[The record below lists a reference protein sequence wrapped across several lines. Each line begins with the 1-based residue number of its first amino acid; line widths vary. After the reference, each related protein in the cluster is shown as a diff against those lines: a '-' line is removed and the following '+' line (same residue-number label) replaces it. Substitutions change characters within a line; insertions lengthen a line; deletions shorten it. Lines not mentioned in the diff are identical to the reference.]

1 MRYRSNKTWK
11 KVIAAVL
18 AAVLCLSVGSAFGGT
33 SISVA
38 KEKNDKV
45 NKELTEE
52 EKKAKEELEKAYKIS
67 TESNKWE
74 GWKKGPGTYGEAAI
88 VMEAD
93 TGAILY
99 AKNIDSKQYP
109 ASITKVLTAL
119 VALENSQMSDK
130 VTFSHDC
137 VSFLQPGDSSVGLKE
152 GNVITMEQALY
163 AMLLASAN
171 EAAYAVGE
179 NTGKNLGYDYDWFI
193 NRMNERV
200 KELGGVNSNFVNTN
214 GLHDKNHYTCARD
227 MALIGRELFKHPE
240 FFKIVQTLQYT
251 IPKSKTVEE
260 HVFQQ
265 KHKMLQPQNSNYYKY
280 AVGGKTGFTSDAK
293 STLITMAEK
302 DDVKLVCVVLRTYG
316 KNVYPDTRNLL
327 KYAFKNFQ
335 KTDVSTL
342 AQPEG
347 VAEVLGNTENIENAE
362 STENVESTE
371 NADNTAATAITD
383 SAESES
389 AYIMLPKKADTAKLE
404 TQITADGVGSDEGT
418 LTYTYS
424 GNAVGTVRVRLTEE
438 YLRANS
444 LVEEEP
450 KISNATQ
457 DTDSDKKGHKEPGW
471 LTKLKKFDKFGLL
484 EKTGLADRLCEM
496 SHKERIA
503 LDAAAIVLAALVV
516 LFIVSVI
523 VISKKSKRR

>member
-11 KVIAAVL
+11 KMIAAVL
-18 AAVLCLSVGSAFGGT
+18 AAVLCLNVGSTFGEMK
-33 SISVA
+33 ISMA
-38 KEKNDKV
+38 KEKNNKA

-52 EKKAKEELEKAYKIS
+52 EKKAKEELEKAYKIP
-67 TESNKWE
+67 TESNEWE

-109 ASITKVLTAL
+109 ASITKVMTAL
-119 VALENSQMSDK
+119 VALENSQMTDK

-193 NRMNERV
+193 SRMNERV
-200 KELGGVNSNFVNTN
+200 KELGGVHSNFVNTN

-316 KNVYPDTRNLL
+316 KNVYPDTTNLL

-347 VAEVLGNTENIENAE
+347 VAE
-362 STENVESTE
+362 
-371 NADNTAATAITD
+371 
-383 SAESES
+383 SES
-389 AYIMLPKKADTAKLE
+389 AYIMLPKKADPAKLE
-404 TQITADGVGSDEGT
+404 TQITPDGVGSDEGI

-424 GNAVGTVRVRLTEE
+424 GNEVGTVRVRLTEE
-438 YLRANS
+438 YLKANS

-450 KISNATQ
+450 KITDATQ
-457 DTDSDKKGHKEPGW
+457 DTDSGKKEHKEPGW
-471 LTKLKKFDKFGLL
+471 LTKLKRFDKFGLL
-484 EKTGLADRLCEM
+484 KKTGLADRLCEM

-503 LDAAAIVLAALVV
+503 LDAAAIVLAVLVV